1 MRLNFICLLTCCALL
16 AACTPGGV
24 GVGVGGGHHGGAV
37 GGVGVYFPVDSGSS
51 SYKDD
56 SAQTL
61 EQAAE
66 GSAGQGDGI
75 SQGAGSGYGAAYPFH
90 DCEQPK
96 GLRPDR
102 DDPYIFHTQ
111 YWNETDLYRR
121 CIQDYIAK
129 AKRDQQLIQ
138 ERIDRAAQEYQRFM
152 MMGN

>member
-1 MRLNFICLLTCCALL
+1 MRLNIICLATCCVIL

-51 SYKDD
+51 NYQDT
-56 SAQTL
+56 SAQTI
-61 EQAAE
+61 EQAAD
-66 GSAGQGDGI
+66 GAATTQGQ
-75 SQGAGSGYGAAYPFH
+75 GSGYGAAYPFH

-102 DDPYIFHTQ
+102 DDAYIFHAQ
-111 YWNETDLYRR
+111 YWNDTDLYRR

-138 ERIDRAAQEYQRFM
+138 ERINQASQEYQRFM
-152 MMGN
+152 MLGN